1 MVTKIKYPQNHS
13 EIELTG
19 IGAVFPITLVVFIG
33 WTPPPMTVCRSAIMA
48 PGTKIKKR
56 KDAFWNE
63 NTSECLIIFTQ
74 CHLSNRELKVK
85 IDGRLK
91 YHREVF

>member
-33 WTPPPMTVCRSAIMA
+33 
-48 PGTKIKKR
+48 
-56 KDAFWNE
+56 
-63 NTSECLIIFTQ
+63 
-74 CHLSNRELKVK
+74 
-85 IDGRLK
+85 
-91 YHREVF
+91 